1 MPRLL
6 VVFAR
11 QLEILVTTLDTLIVT
26 PLIPPPPKKNRLIAG
41 YNPYDGLFG
50 EFPPKRGTFSRL
62 QVAYE
67 KIGKI

>member
-26 PLIPPPPKKNRLIAG
+26 PLIPPPKKNRLIAG

>member
-26 PLIPPPPKKNRLIAG
+26 PLIPPPPQKKSPDRRL
-41 YNPYDGLFG
+41 
-50 EFPPKRGTFSRL
+50 
-62 QVAYE
+62 
-67 KIGKI
+67 

>member
-26 PLIPPPPKKNRLIAG
+26 PLIPPPPKKKKRLIAG

-50 EFPPKRGTFSRL
+50 GFPPKRGTFSRL
-62 QVAYE
+62 
-67 KIGKI
+67 